1 MEMARVKAL
10 NRRVYERIAAGEVI
24 ERPANVV
31 KELVENSLDAGARKV
46 STEIRGGGIELIRV
60 RDDGAGMEREDAL
73 LAIQRY
79 TTSKLED
86 LDDLEDLSTLGFRG
100 EALASIAAVSK
111 MELVTKTREARTG
124 TRIQVQG
131 GEVIS
136 VDEVGATDGTAIEI
150 RDLFYNVPA
159 RRRFM
164 KGPGPE
170 GARVTDAVL
179 RLALTRRMV
188 HFIHVVAGREVL
200 NAPMASNLQDRAVA
214 VLGRDVARYMIPIVD
229 PDPDDPVDV
238 SGLTGKPQLAR
249 PNKTQLF
256 VSVNGRPV
264 DAPEVSE
271 AVKAAYGEILFRGR
285 WPVAVVEVGVD
296 PARVDV
302 NVHPAKREVLF
313 RDSEL
318 VERAVEETIGS
329 TLVKADLVTE
339 TVPRRTDVPLD
350 VGAAPA
356 EAEEDLPSFDPVSGE
371 PMTGSVQIDLAG
383 GALEEDRLRAAVDIR
398 PIVGERPGWD
408 DLGHV
413 PSWLVS
419 LRPVGQIMD
428 TYIVCEGEDAMY
440 LIDQHALAER
450 LTYESIKASAAH
462 GRLKQQMMLEPI
474 ALHPTEDQLTRLE
487 TRRDALESLG
497 FSFFNA
503 DDGTLYVKALPSM
516 LGQKMTQEEVDVLLQ
531 DLLEGEASG
540 TVSAKEEVI
549 RSMACHLSIRAG
561 QRLSPKQVVTLLR
574 GMAGST
580 DPLACVHGRPTAI
593 RVTKAE
599 LERMFKR
606 TE

>member
-1 MEMARVKAL
+1 MARVWAL
-10 NRRVYERIAAGEVI
+10 DRRVYERIAAGEVI

-31 KELVENSLDAGARKV
+31 KELVENALDAGAGKV
-46 STEIRGGGIELIRV
+46 SIEIRGGGIELIRV
-60 RDDGAGMEREDAL
+60 RDDGGGMEGEDAL

-79 TTSKLED
+79 TTSKLST
-86 LDDLEDLSTLGFRG
+86 LEDLEELETLGFRG

-124 TRIQVQG
+124 TRISIQG

-136 VDEVGATDGTAIEI
+136 VDEVGATAGTAIEV

-170 GARVTDAVL
+170 GARVTDAVS
-179 RLALTRRMV
+179 RLALTRRDV
-188 HFIHVVAGREVL
+188 HFVHVVAGREVL
-200 NAPMASNLQDRAVA
+200 NAPPTSTLQDRAVA
-214 VLGRDVARYMIPIVD
+214 VLGRDTARYMFSIIDTD
-229 PDPDDPVDV
+229 PEDKVDV
-238 SGLTGKPQLAR
+238 AGIVGKPQLAR
-249 PNKTQLF
+249 PNKIQLY

-264 DAPEVSE
+264 DAPTVSD
-271 AVKAAYGEILFRGR
+271 AVRAAYGDILFRGR
-285 WPVAVVEVGVD
+285 WPVAVVEVGVGPD
-296 PARVDV
+296 RVDV

-313 RDSEL
+313 RDPEL
-318 VERAVEETIGS
+318 VSDAVEDAVRA
-329 TLVKADLVTE
+329 TLAAADLVTE
-339 TVPRRTDVPLD
+339 AAPRRVEKPLVVGVPPSEPEVDVPGVVPD
-350 VGAAPA
+350 AATVS
-356 EAEEDLPSFDPVSGE
+356 EA
-371 PMTGSVQIDLAG
+371 SVQQDLSG
-383 GALEEDRLRAAVDIR
+383 GTLEEDRLRSALDTGPIAADR
-398 PIVGERPGWD
+398 PRWD
-408 DLGHV
+408 DIGHV

-462 GRLKQQMMLEPI
+462 GRLKQQTMLEPI
-474 ALHPTEDQLTRLE
+474 VLHPTEEQLGILE
-487 TRRDALESLG
+487 TRRDVLESLG

-503 DDGTLYVKALPSM
+503 EDGTLHVRALPAM
-516 LGQKMTQEEVDVLLQ
+516 LGQKMTQEEVDVLLT
-531 DLLEGEASG
+531 DLLAGETSG
-540 TVSAKEEVI
+540 TVAAKEEAI

-561 QRLSPKQVVTLLR
+561 QRLSPKQVVALLR
-574 GMAGST
+574 GMAGSH

-593 RVTKAE
+593 RVTRAE

>member
-1 MEMARVKAL
+1 MARVKAL
-10 NRRVYERIAAGEVI
+10 DRRVYERIAAGEVI

-31 KELVENSLDAGARKV
+31 KELVENALDAGATKV

-60 RDDGAGMEREDAL
+60 RDDGAGMEQEDAL

-79 TTSKLED
+79 TTSKLTS
-86 LDDLEDLSTLGFRG
+86 LEDLESLGTLGFRG

-111 MELVTKTREARTG
+111 LELVTKTREARTG
-124 TRIQVQG
+124 TRISVQG

-136 VDEVGATDGTAIEI
+136 VDEVGATAGTAIEV

-164 KGPGPE
+164 KGAGPE
-170 GARVTDAVL
+170 GSRVTDAVH
-179 RLALTRRMV
+179 RLAMTRRDV
-188 HFIHVVAGREVL
+188 HFVHVVAGREVL
-200 NAPMASNLQDRAVA
+200 NAPPASTLQDRAVA
-214 VLGRDVARYMIPIVD
+214 VMGRDTARYMFPIIDRD
-229 PDPDDPVDV
+229 PGDRVDV
-238 SGLTGKPQLAR
+238 SGIVGKPQLAR
-249 PNKTQLF
+249 PNKAQLY

-264 DAPEVSE
+264 DAPTVSE
-271 AVKAAYGEILFRGR
+271 AVRAAFGEILFRGR
-285 WPVAVVEVGVD
+285 WPVAIVEVGVD
-296 PARVDV
+296 PSRLDV

-318 VERAVEETIGS
+318 VAQAVEDAVRAS
-329 TLVKADLVTE
+329 LVAADLVTE
-339 TVPRRTDVPLD
+339 AAPRRVGPPLD
-350 VGAAPA
+350 VGVPPVIPDVDVAPA
-356 EAEEDLPSFDPVSGE
+356 VPDAGE
-371 PMTGSVQIDLAG
+371 PGAVSTQADLSG
-383 GALEEDRLRAAVDIR
+383 GMLEEDRMRSALDTRSMIS
-398 PIVGERPGWD
+398 ERPRWD
-408 DLGHV
+408 DIGHV
-413 PSWLVS
+413 PYWLVS

-462 GRLKQQMMLEPI
+462 GRLKQQTMLEPI
-474 ALHPTEDQLTRLE
+474 VLHPTEEKLGRLE
-487 TRRDALESLG
+487 ARRDALESLG

-503 DDGTLYVKALPSM
+503 DDGSLQVRALPAM
-516 LGQKMTQEEVDVLLQ
+516 LGQKLTQEEVDVLLQ
-531 DLLEGEASG
+531 DLLAGETSG
-540 TVSAKEEVI
+540 TVAAKEEAI

-561 QRLSPKQVVTLLR
+561 QRLSPKQVVALLR
-574 GMAGST
+574 GMAGSH

-593 RVTKAE
+593 RVTRAE